1 MKKKGDTKSKAYL
14 IPYPVETFS
23 KPILIAPQRTYLGR
37 DPNDGI
43 KIAGTKVSRR
53 HALIGFED
61 EGYYLEDLESQNGTF
76 LNNRRIT
83 KAGLKHHDKITIGN
97 RTFIFLLQPGTIGD
111 LLMDPSIAATDTIAI
126 SEDDID
132 LSGLWAQNAEYAARE
147 FIQKSVHQTDDA
159 AQPDNLAH
167 HRLSLLY
174 QLSEKLRSAK
184 DIESIYVNGL
194 DLIMEAIPAA
204 DCALIVSKTLSDES
218 FSIAALKLRDEVE
231 IQGNA
236 IPVSRTLFDWVL
248 TEKVTFVSRNVSE
261 DLRFRD
267 SDSIRIHNLSS
278 IVCAPMIRM
287 GKVDGLL
294 YAVSNSV
301 LEPMSQEDAAFA
313 SAIANELA
321 LNIDNIRLQQIALKN
336 ERMAAVGLTVSN
348 LAHNIKNLIALNQSA
363 VQLMDMHVKELQNP
377 RIEKNW
383 EWIQQSFSGINRLSV
398 SMLQYVKEDEFQLRP
413 VDINKTVL
421 RSSKSLEHSLSH
433 NGLQIE
439 YHLSKQNPIWT
450 MDEDHL
456 QRALLNLVIN
466 AADAVKGKSKPR
478 IGISTSVGKNGRLAI
493 SVVDNGQGFQPQNK
507 EKLLDLF
514 FTTKGTRGTG
524 LGLPMVQK
532 FVEKLGGKLV
542 FNSKEG
548 TGSIFKMIF
557 PRT

>member
-1 MKKKGDTKSKAYL
+1 M
-14 IPYPVETFS
+14 
-23 KPILIAPQRTYLGR
+23 
-37 DPNDGI
+37 
-43 KIAGTKVSRR
+43 
-53 HALIGFED
+53 
-61 EGYYLEDLESQNGTF
+61 
-76 LNNRRIT
+76 
-83 KAGLKHHDKITIGN
+83 
-97 RTFIFLLQPGTIGD
+97 
-111 LLMDPSIAATDTIAI
+111 
-126 SEDDID
+126 
-132 LSGLWAQNAEYAARE
+132 
-147 FIQKSVHQTDDA
+147 HQTDDA

-421 RSSKSLEHSLSH
+421 RSSKSLEHRTPLGCKKP
-433 NGLQIE
+433 NEQ
-439 YHLSKQNPIWT
+439 
-450 MDEDHL
+450 
-456 QRALLNLVIN
+456 LNSSIQ
-466 AADAVKGKSKPR
+466 SR
-478 IGISTSVGKNGRLAI
+478 IPASV
-493 SVVDNGQGFQPQNK
+493 
-507 EKLLDLF
+507 EM
-514 FTTKGTRGTG
+514 T
-524 LGLPMVQK
+524 
-532 FVEKLGGKLV
+532 
-542 FNSKEG
+542 
-548 TGSIFKMIF
+548 
-557 PRT
+557 